1 MAASNTDSIISSGAP
16 KVSGEAIKFYIF
28 SIALNHKF
36 SGLGNF

>member
-28 SIALNHKF
+28 FHRFKSQIF
-36 SGLGNF
+36 WLG